1 MGWGEGGAGEAVER
15 ARGMS
20 PGRAP
25 SSTRGHGG
33 TGTRFKGQVKGHNIG
48 PKTGNKGTVLWTEA
62 EDMMLQKLVDK
73 LGTRKW
79 TAIAREFP
87 GKLGK
92 QCRRRW
98 QNHLSPGLV
107 KGSWTEEEDAML
119 LEHHARLGNRWTQIA
134 RAIGGRTD
142 NAVKNRYFA
151 LVRHE
156 DGSLVGAAGMTEAA
170 GRGSGPAAQDRRA
183 DLPASTSG
191 SAGGGGGGRGRGR
204 RPKPFI
210 SIQLPDEIAPPLS
223 RRGSGGMEWDRFIS
237 PREFESLRAAMR
249 NGTFLDPQQLTAGG
263 LPGTLPSEIELVFD
277 QISTSITQSGQ
288 TQRGGV
294 DSLFNTQNSI
304 GIPSS
309 LRDLIGGMSTRGTG
323 SGTGTFE
330 FLNSP
335 SGGVGGPDDVLIN
348 LEELVAHL
356 ASSSASAG
364 GIPPASAEDS
374 VRSRRSPR
382 RSPRLD
388 RANSSD
394 KYDFLMRHFV
404 SGLDSIRGGSTRAA
418 AEVASK

>member
-1 MGWGEGGAGEAVER
+1 
-15 ARGMS
+15 
-20 PGRAP
+20 
-25 SSTRGHGG
+25 
-33 TGTRFKGQVKGHNIG
+33 
-48 PKTGNKGTVLWTEA
+48 LWTEE
-62 EDMMLQKLVDK
+62 EDVRLQKLVDK

-119 LEHHARLGNRWTQIA
+119 LEQHASLGNRWTQIA

-156 DGSLVGAAGMTEAA
+156 ETGGGGVEGRGGGGAGAAPQGRKA
-170 GRGSGPAAQDRRA
+170 G
-183 DLPASTSG
+183 LASTSG
-191 SAGGGGGGRGRGR
+191 SGGSGSGGSRGR

-210 SIQLPDEIAPPLS
+210 SIQLPDEIAAPPLG
-223 RRGSGGMEWDRFIS
+223 RRGSDQWDRFIS

-249 NGTFLDPQQLTAGG
+249 NGTFLDPQQLSAGG
-263 LPGTLPSEIELVFD
+263 LMSAGEIEQVFD
-277 QISTSITQSGQ
+277 QISSSMTSM
-288 TQRGGV
+288 REGGGA
-294 DSLFNTQNSI
+294 DSLFNTQNST
-304 GIPSS
+304 GGFPNSV
-309 LRDLIGGMSTRGTG
+309 RELIGGMSTRGG
-323 SGTGTFE
+323 STAGGEAGGGGTFD

-335 SGGVGGPDDVLIN
+335 SGGGPEDVLIN

-356 ASSSASAG
+356 ASSNASAPG
-364 GIPPASAEDS
+364 LES
-374 VRSRRSPR
+374 VRSRASPR

-388 RANSSD
+388 RASSSG
-394 KYDFLMRHFV
+394 KYDFLMRQFV
-404 SGLDSIRGGSTRAA
+404 SGLDSIRDASTRPAA
-418 AEVASK
+418 LK